1 MNGIA
6 NEFKSLRMPGMASC
20 WTSLLETRKI
30 DSLSFYEGIQM
41 LLQAEKNQRKENRNA
56 RLIAA
61 AKFRYQVTI
70 EELNFDAARGL
81 ERGKIMQLAT
91 CEYIK
96 HGAPILIT
104 GATGTGKSWL
114 GTALGYHAC
123 LMGFKVAYF
132 NVQKLF
138 EKITL
143 HRIEAT
149 MPKFFE
155 KMAKMDLLIVDDF
168 GVKKMDGQQLL
179 DFMELIEDR
188 HSRKATIIMSQ
199 LPVSDWYDVMTSN
212 TTAADAI
219 LDRIVHSAYRF
230 ELKGE
235 TMRKAN
241 N

>member
-1 MNGIA
+1 MNEIA

-41 LLQAEKNQRKENRNA
+41 LLQAEKSQRKENRNA

-81 ERGKIMQLAT
+81 ERAKIMQLAT

-104 GATGTGKSWL
+104 EATGTGKSWL

-132 NVQKLF
+132 NIQKLF

-155 KMAKMDLLIVDDF
+155 KMAQMDLLIVDDF

-199 LPVSDWYDVMTSN
+199 LPVSDWYDIMTSN

-219 LDRIVHSAYRF
+219 LDRMVHSAYRF

>member
-1 MNGIA
+1 MNEIA

-155 KMAKMDLLIVDDF
+155 KMAQMDLLIVDDF